1 MIEGFKN
8 MTLNDED
15 FELPSTAD
23 IAYYQTFREAGREL
37 NNELIKE
44 LPKSAYKECGKKLGI
59 WQGNTLIFGREEE
72 ADVFFDFCLH
82 QFRINKTNVIERHL
96 ALNPPPSDSIE
107 LAILQSL
114 CQSHY
119 SVFVIK
125 EVFKNKGVIAL
136 DLLYA
141 KEFFIIDIGLSVS
154 GVEGLIFATH
164 IRPFLNKFHVSSGAT
179 LPVPPVFAK
188 DDKLASIIIKF
199 IPENSGDLLSKNK
212 EALFASQVIRTVL
225 KAYAQDESRGWGYLE

>member
-96 ALNPPPSDSIE
+96 ALNRVDARNGTFTPLRDFV
-107 LAILQSL
+107 
-114 CQSHY
+114 SHNQD
-119 SVFVIK
+119 
-125 EVFKNKGVIAL
+125 KNSSCN
-136 DLLYA
+136 
-141 KEFFIIDIGLSVS
+141 ID
-154 GVEGLIFATH
+154 
-164 IRPFLNKFHVSSGAT
+164 
-179 LPVPPVFAK
+179 
-188 DDKLASIIIKF
+188 
-199 IPENSGDLLSKNK
+199 
-212 EALFASQVIRTVL
+212 
-225 KAYAQDESRGWGYLE
+225 